1 MYSLSEVAGKGI
13 CCPSG
18 LPGHTRGCCRK
29 SETGCCCEDLYN
41 LAIDIVTK
49 AGFADNFMGAT
60 QKAKFIGHGIGL
72 EINEMPVLA
81 PRMKQELEP
90 GMVFAL
96 EPKIVCQALV
106 PSVSKTLGL

>member
-1 MYSLSEVAGKGI
+1 MATTSSTLSLSLI
-13 CCPSG
+13 
-18 LPGHTRGCCRK
+18 HI
-29 SETGCCCEDLYN
+29 YN
-41 LAIDIVTK
+41 KAIEIVTK
-49 AGFADNFMGAT
+49 AGFADYFMGVD

-96 EPKIVCQALV
+96 EPKIVLPGIGPV
-106 PSVSKTLGL
+106 LSLIHI